1 MGVFTNRNPK
11 LKVFDLITGKHLR
24 DVSGRGAGVRYL
36 VSASADGSRF
46 LAFEVRFTLTQ

>member
-24 DVSGRGAGVRYL
+24 DVSRRGL
-36 VSASADGSRF
+36 VHPVPVF
-46 LAFEVRFTLTQ
+46 LPRRR